1 MIEIIYESSCGHT
14 EANTF
19 KSSKL
24 EIRAANGFVSV
35 VEKGTDRIVFLTT
48 HSRLISAS
56 DGITPEK
63 S

>member
-19 KSSKL
+19 KSNKL

-35 VEKGTDRIVFLTT
+35 VEKDTDRIVFLTT

-56 DGITPEK
+56 DGIVQEK